1 MSRPARRFGGVYVAG
16 SEDPYNRNPGE
27 GQKILFCQDSKFTF
41 HFFAAEDQQSY
52 CYAGKY
58 TENNGQLELTV
69 TNPPIDRDHHPLR
82 QLGAQAGAEERAT
95 VYSIVWRVCMLFSD
109 QVS

>member
-58 TENNGQLELTV
+58 TETMPRDGENGLQCWNATAYSDKKRQQIS
-69 TNPPIDRDHHPLR
+69 PIS
-82 QLGAQAGAEERAT
+82 Q
-95 VYSIVWRVCMLFSD
+95 VCF
-109 QVS
+109 V